1 MKKIINFLKKV
12 FTHNYCDTCGLT
24 KDNVYVVEY
33 HIESGFLQ
41 CEKCNKETFKSEQ
54 NGNRKNKV

>member
-41 CEKCNKETFKSEQ
+41 CEKCIQETFKSEQ
-54 NGNRKNKV
+54 NERKEYN

>member
-41 CEKCNKETFKSEQ
+41 CEKCNKETFKSEE
-54 NGNRKNKV
+54 